1 MKKIGKILNVIKNII
16 LDVIIVI
23 LCITIVIGV
32 INKSKPTPFFG
43 YYFFTVMSGSMQP
56 TLKVNDSIIV
66 KQSNNYEVGDVVTF
80 KNNNSYVTHRIIKI
94 EENMITTKGDANTDA
109 DTAFDKSNILGKVV
123 YQSELLNFVVRNRI
137 FIIIFVILIYLLEI
151 VIKSM
156 INKEDSEELNA

>member
-1 MKKIGKILNVIKNII
+1 
-16 LDVIIVI
+16 
-23 LCITIVIGV
+23 
-32 INKSKPTPFFG
+32 
-43 YYFFTVMSGSMQP
+43 
-56 TLKVNDSIIV
+56 
-66 KQSNNYEVGDVVTF
+66 
-80 KNNNSYVTHRIIKI
+80 
-94 EENMITTKGDANTDA
+94 MITTKGDANTDA